1 MVFDDEA
8 ITFCDWW
15 WWLFLLCVSI
25 RYSWCATSNAIIL
38 KLSNQRLQPINFIE
52 TVLLLCNNL
61 ILPIVFIEL
70 KRLNYRD
77 LFPSLKMYAESR
89 VCSFVRWHAA
99 KFIKIILNW
108 YFRNLCVFCKIKKN
122 TAINICTPLKLNYRF
137 RNSISH
143 SKLNVTQSK
152 S

>member
-1 MVFDDEA
+1 M
-8 ITFCDWW
+8 TFCFMYVDTITYF
-15 WWLFLLCVSI
+15 LFSI
-25 RYSWCATSNAIIL
+25 RCTTKLSNVIIL
-38 KLSNQRLQPINFIE
+38 NQNQRLQPITFIE

-108 YFRNLCVFCKIKKN
+108 YFRNLCVFCKVKKK
-122 TAINICTPLKLNYRF
+122 TTINISTPLKLNYRF